1 MLKDKKLTRKEFI
14 FSILS
19 IGAVIFASKVPEIVK
34 NLNSKNK
41 KGNTYGNYSYGGVN
55 KNA

>member
-1 MLKDKKLTRKEFI
+1 MLKDKKITRKEFI
-14 FSILS
+14 FSALS

-34 NLNSKNK
+34 TFNSNK
-41 KGNTYGNYSYGGVN
+41 KKSNSYGNYSYGGIK